1 MIPTIHLHLKTK
13 YKIFVAQNIFISE
26 FIRLKI
32 SPIGISGIFLQNFP
46 FLGKIESKKWNELCK
61 KKKKMDDILF
71 INHDRLSDK
80 FLSARKNH
88 FVTLGSW
95 YWLCFMFRKKASTDT
110 FAFRKPSRML
120 YRLYAFR
127 LCALF
132 HRRRSKSL
140 PNGMGSRFT
149 FHRDELITENFE
161 IFPTAPVKRRN
172 DNENLQLELVL
183 IYEAFIYFFYFN
195 T

>member
-1 MIPTIHLHLKTK
+1 M
-13 YKIFVAQNIFISE
+13 
-26 FIRLKI
+26 
-32 SPIGISGIFLQNFP
+32 
-46 FLGKIESKKWNELCK
+46 KWIMQ
-61 KKKKMDDILF
+61 KKKMDDILF

-140 PNGMGSRFT
+140 PNGMASRFT
-149 FHRDELITENFE
+149 FHRDELITENFSDCARKTPQRQWKSP
-161 IFPTAPVKRRN
+161 IGTCLDLWSFH
-172 DNENLQLELVL
+172 L
-183 IYEAFIYFFYFN
+183 FFLF
-195 T
+195 